1 MPGKTNRYF
10 SFLLP
15 ALLFILLL
23 PITGV
28 SAQSLGE
35 AARRERAKPKSTR
48 KVLTNED
55 LRRGGS
61 LHKSGSAPGELPDLD
76 ATSLSFF
83 AATPMPVVRA
93 MLEMAAVQPGETVYD
108 LGSGDGRIVIMAAE
122 RFQARGIGV
131 EMDKDL
137 VKKSRAAVAARGLN
151 GRVEIQHAD
160 ALTVDVSSA
169 DVVTLYLL
177 PDGLERLRPH
187 LEKTLRPGAR
197 VVSHRN
203 PIENWTAERVEKSGE
218 WLLYLYH
225 VR

>member
-1 MPGKTNRYF
+1 MPGKTVRKTLF
-10 SFLLP
+10 PLP
-15 ALLFILLL
+15 ALLCILLL

-35 AARRERAKPKSTR
+35 AARRARAQPKSTR

-55 LRRGGS
+55 LRRS
-61 LHKSGSAPGELPDLD
+61 VSRRANSSAPGELPDLD

-93 MLEMAAVQPGETVYD
+93 MLEMAGVQPGETVYD

-137 VKKSRAAVAARGLN
+137 VQKSRAAVTAKGLDD
-151 GRVEIQHAD
+151 RVEIQHAD
-160 ALTVDVSSA
+160 ALAVDVSSA

-177 PDGLERLRPH
+177 PDGLELLRPH
-187 LEKTLRPGAR
+187 LEQSLRAGAR

-218 WLLYLYH
+218 WLLYLY
-225 VR
+225 RIR

>member
-1 MPGKTNRYF
+1 MPGKTVRYVLF
-10 SFLLP
+10 SLL
-15 ALLFILLL
+15 ALVLILAL
-23 PITGV
+23 PGTTA

-35 AARRERAKPKSTR
+35 AARRARAKKKSDG

-55 LRRGGS
+55 LRRGPSNRKG
-61 LHKSGSAPGELPDLD
+61 GSAPGELSDLD

-93 MLEMAAVQPGETVYD
+93 MLELAAVQPGETVYD

-122 RFQARGIGV
+122 HFKARGIGV
-131 EMDKDL
+131 EIEKGL
-137 VKKSRAAVAARGLN
+137 VRKSRALVAAKGLEEQ
-151 GRVEIQHAD
+151 VEIQHAD

-177 PDGLERLRPH
+177 PDGLELLRPH
-187 LEKTLRPGAR
+187 LEQSLRPGTR

-203 PIENWTAERVEKSGE
+203 PIETWTAERVEKSGE
-218 WLLYLYH
+218 WLLYLY
-225 VR
+225 RIR